1 MWRGGSLSLRGL
13 WSWRIKSHVNRMS
26 QLARIYACWF
36 TSCCLEAKA
45 GKNGLEKHTSWK
57 TFCGVGLARTD
68 PFPDAKQHVHLWLK
82 FLITQTGR
90 SQRSEFSST
99 RL

>member
-1 MWRGGSLSLRGL
+1 
-13 WSWRIKSHVNRMS
+13 MS

-36 TSCCLEAKA
+36 TSSCLEAKP

-57 TFCGVGLARTD
+57 TLCGVELARTD
-68 PFPDAKQHVHLWLK
+68 PSPDAKQYVHLWLM
-82 FLITQTGR
+82 FLMMQTGH
-90 SQRSEFSST
+90 SQRCAFSSI